1 MSNIK
6 SLNNQLYLVLDNIRS
21 LLNVGAI
28 FRTAEAVGVKK
39 IFLCGTTTYPTNK
52 LIKKI
57 DGVEINPI
65 IADNNGNPVIKYK
78 PSKKCMKEFLDK
90 EIAKTALAGLNNVE
104 WEYCV
109 QTKDAI
115 KSLREDKVN
124 IIALEQSDKS
134 VDYCDADYS
143 GSTAIIVGN
152 EVLGISETILSLCDQ
167 VVHIPMF
174 GIGKS
179 LNVAT
184 ATGIILYKAI
194 EKNKEY

>member
-1 MSNIK
+1 MKNSNSI
-6 SLNNQLYLVLDNIRS
+6 NQLYLVLDNIRS

-28 FRTAEAVGVKK
+28 FRTSEAVGVKK

-57 DGVEINPI
+57 DGVDIEPISADKNGNPI
-65 IADNNGNPVIKYK
+65 IKYR
-78 PSKKCMKEFLDK
+78 PSKKCLKEFLDK

-115 KSLREDKVN
+115 ELLKKDKVN
-124 IIALEQSDKS
+124 IIALEQSENS
-134 VDYCDADYS
+134 VDYCDANYS
-143 GSTAIIVGN
+143 SPVSIIVGN

-167 VVHIPMF
+167 VVQIPMH
-174 GIGKS
+174 GVGKS

-184 ATGIILYKAI
+184 ATGIVLYKTI
-194 EKNKEY
+194 EKR

>member
-1 MSNIK
+1 MSNFK
-6 SLNNQLYLVLDNIRS
+6 SSTNNQLYLVLDNIRS

-57 DGVEINPI
+57 DGVDIDPIVADVDGNPI
-65 IADNNGNPVIKYK
+65 IKYK

-104 WEYCV
+104 WEYC
-109 QTKDAI
+109 TRIEDAI
-115 KSLREDKVN
+115 KLLKKDKVN
-124 IIALEQSDKS
+124 IIALEQSEKS
-134 VDYCDADYS
+134 IDYCDADYS
-143 GSTAIIVGN
+143 SPVAIILGN

-167 VVHIPMF
+167 VVQIPMY
-174 GIGKS
+174 GVGKS

-184 ATGIILYKAI
+184 ATGIILYKVI
-194 EKNKEY
+194 EKNE

>member
-1 MSNIK
+1 MKNSN
-6 SLNNQLYLVLDNIRS
+6 SNNQLYLVLDNIRS

-57 DGVEINPI
+57 DGVEVDPI
-65 IADNNGNPVIKYK
+65 IADEDGNPIIKYK
-78 PSKKCMKEFLDK
+78 PSKKCIKEFLDK
-90 EIAKTALAGLNNVE
+90 NIAKTALAGLNNVE
-104 WEYCV
+104 WEYCID
-109 QTKDAI
+109 TKDAI
-115 KSLREDKVN
+115 ELLRKDKAN

-134 VDYCDADYS
+134 IDYCDASYS
-143 GSTAIIVGN
+143 CPVSIIVGN
-152 EVLGISETILSLCDQ
+152 EVLGINNEILKLCDQ
-167 VVHIPMF
+167 VVYIPMH
-174 GIGKS
+174 GVGKS

-194 EKNKEY
+194 EKR